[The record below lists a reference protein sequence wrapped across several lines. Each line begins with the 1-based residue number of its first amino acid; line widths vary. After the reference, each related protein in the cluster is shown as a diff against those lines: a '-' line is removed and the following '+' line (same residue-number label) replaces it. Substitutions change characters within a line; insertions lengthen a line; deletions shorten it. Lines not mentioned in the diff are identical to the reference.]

1 MLAEE
6 KRQQYEKELRL
17 KQELAEQMAEEQH
30 RIKQKEAELAQ
41 RELSLLERELTMHM
55 MYNNQ
60 LNQTPTPKK
69 RKGKFR

>member
-1 MLAEE
+1 M
-6 KRQQYEKELRL
+6 RL
-17 KQELAEQMAEEQH
+17 KHEMMEEQN
-30 RIKQKEAELAQ
+30 RIKAKEAELAQ

-60 LNQTPTPKK
+60 MNQTPTPKK